1 MALVRLLSSLLILA
15 ALAAQ
20 PVADRFTIERDAAAA
35 DVEAALRRRPS
46 PEQRSILV
54 DRRRDFTDARF
65 VPMLKRLAGEGSGR
79 DGPAGVATRLLN
91 EVAPGTARRVLL
103 DDLKRDRPRIPIE
116 GARLLREQTLP
127 SLERTFVRQLQRASD
142 EDAFSAALDR
152 IERYGTASIA
162 RDVRRAYDA
171 HGNWRSCTTIVPA
184 LAYFF
189 RVEPGVARDEF
200 HDAWPNGTPDNPVCL
215 AQTRGDGL
223 FPSIAE
229 RRTSRA
235 LEDAAIAALDDPDA
249 ELAADATVMLADY
262 GSPHAEPALWKALRA
277 RAASNADLESRLV
290 GALANGVGWRL
301 ADSGFDRLA
310 ALCSSEECRRQVADQ
325 RPDNGSDL
333 ALRVYGPD
341 PTTWQPSY
349 IVGMTRVRTRAQLNA
364 KLLQYPAG
372 SAFAWNLSDP
382 LFEAHSFWLPEEQQ
396 AEFMRVDRFLRAH
409 GMSLKKVSEPRPST
423 PHPPT
428 SIHVVQW
435 QFVLSSESHL

>member
-1 MALVRLLSSLLILA
+1 MALVRLLSSLLVLA

-20 PVADRFTIERDAAAA
+20 PVADRFTMERNAAAS
-35 DVEAALRRRPS
+35 DVEASLRRRPP

-65 VPMLKRLAGEGSGR
+65 VPMLERLAREGSGR

-103 DDLKRDRPRIPIE
+103 DDLKRDRPGIPIE

-127 SLERTFVRQLQRASD
+127 SLEKTFVRQLEHASD

-189 RVEPGVARDEF
+189 RVEPGVARDEL
-200 HDAWPNGTPDNPVCL
+200 HDAWARGTLDNPVCL
-215 AQTRGDGL
+215 SQTQGDGL

-229 RRTSRA
+229 RRPSRA
-235 LEDAAIAALDDPDA
+235 LEDAAIAALDDPHAD
-249 ELAADATVMLADY
+249 LAADATVMLADY
-262 GSPHAEPALWKALRA
+262 GSPRAEPALWKALRA

-290 GALANGVGWRL
+290 AALANGVGWRL

-310 ALCSSEECRRQVADQ
+310 VLCSSQECREQVEDQ
-325 RPDNGSDL
+325 RRDNDSEPSV
-333 ALRVYGPD
+333 RVYGPD
-341 PTTWQPSY
+341 STTWQPSY
-349 IVGMTRVRTRAQLNA
+349 LVGMTRVRTRAQLYA

-372 SAFAWNLSDP
+372 SAFAWSLSDP
-382 LFEAHSFWLPEEQQ
+382 SVGPDSFWLPEEQQ

-409 GMSLKKVSEPRPST
+409 GMSLKKV
-423 PHPPT
+423 
-428 SIHVVQW
+428 Q
-435 QFVLSSESHL
+435 